1 MKTKT
6 LTTIS
11 LGIAL
16 YVVLSYLIPIRV
28 IGNYFL
34 CLGYVI
40 LVVYPYVYGK
50 FAGLA
55 VGFFGTL
62 LYCILASSYN
72 GMVGWVLGNAFI
84 GFVLGMVFDK
94 TKKMSNPLKAVIDIA
109 AMAISCAIGIILIKS
124 LTETILF
131 RVPILVRLSANSA
144 PFVMD
149 LIVMVVAYPVA
160 ILFDKR
166 ARR

>member
-40 LVVYPYVYGK
+40 LVVYPYIYGK

-131 RVPILVRLSANSA
+131 RVPILVRLSANSV

>member
-40 LVVYPYVYGK
+40 LVVYPYIYGK

-84 GFVLGMVFDK
+84 GFVLGIVFDK
-94 TKKMSNPLKAVIDIA
+94 TKEMSNPLKAVIDIA

-131 RVPILVRLSANSA
+131 RVPILVRLSANSV

>member
-131 RVPILVRLSANSA
+131 RVPILVRLSANSV